1 MARINVVHVVG
12 GGVLAG
18 LVINITGGLVWNFI
32 LADDYVTQVGK
43 DLPGRVMPG
52 SFLWSFLIGIVTVW
66 LYASLRTHYGSWLKT
81 AVIAGVTTWILGVAL
96 PSSAIWLFGIFGG
109 SLLAIASA
117 FGVIEF
123 VLAAVAGA
131 WVYNWGEAVE
141 AHRAQGRLPLTS

>member
-1 MARINVVHVVG
+1 
-12 GGVLAG
+12 
-18 LVINITGGLVWNFI
+18 
-32 LADDYVTQVGK
+32 
-43 DLPGRVMPG
+43 MPG

-66 LYASLRTHYGSWLKT
+66 LYASLPTHYGSWLKT
-81 AVIAGVTTWILGVAL
+81 AVVAGVTTWVLGLAL

-109 SLLAIASA
+109 SLLAEASA
-117 FGVIEF
+117 FGVVEF